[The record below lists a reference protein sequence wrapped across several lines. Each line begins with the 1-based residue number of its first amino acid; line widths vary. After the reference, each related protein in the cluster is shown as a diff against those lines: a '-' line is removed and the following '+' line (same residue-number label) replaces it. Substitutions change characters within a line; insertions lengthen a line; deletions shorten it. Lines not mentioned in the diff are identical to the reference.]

1 MNNEIK
7 TFIEEIPNV
16 HLFVDNDAD
25 RLKVAWDFGLNQE
38 QQIKY
43 PLKELTF
50 EKIIEADDIDLD
62 DYRNSLETKIETE
75 FRIISE
81 NTKIRLS
88 NIDDK
93 IPFIN
98 ALKNK
103 ITNSK
108 KYLEKQVIKKDSF
121 EALPS
126 KVLQISLSELENSLN
141 LIESNQMSSESE
153 IWENFFT
160 NQINYI
166 NFKKYIS
173 SFILDYYTDYSF
185 IFQKMLKKK
194 LIYRIKHK
202 EFIEWLFKHQFIN
215 QSVYEELDLKK
226 NLISFDKSSS
236 DDRENNFN
244 KTFGF

>member
-62 DYRNSLETKIETE
+62 DYRDSLETKIKIE

-244 KTFGF
+244 NTFGL